1 MVHHI
6 SRCSRLGH
14 QEQEG
19 RSTCIGFLR
28 AAAVVVSGVLWE
40 GEVNAQTCSFDDNS
54 CSPALIRSNFGVVG
68 NFEVVVKKGDQF
80 CHYWRDNDAGGW
92 HFTVCRGQGVAS
104 AASLIQ
110 SSYGNQGD
118 FEVMYRNSDG
128 QLCHWYRDNDDIQ
141 HSFPWYSTGCFGD
154 VVVASSP
161 SLIQSTY
168 GDVGNFEVVFRTTNG
183 QLCHYYRDNDDIEH
197 GLPWNFTGCFGAGTV
212 SSPSLTQSRFP
223 AGIIGNLEVVSWE
236 KTTTPDVVQLCH
248 WSRGNDLMWTETQCF
263 NFGASQ
269 NEFPVALLRDTFST
283 GDAVRGN
290 LETIEGATLNVG
302 HPNQFQR
309 FTYERDTLKFS
320 EPQIITSKCAG
331 YFASS
336 PAVIED
342 DSGLLGHY
350 QVVMYEFITPL
361 QMVYLVKYSDDST
374 DHGIGAGCGEPIFRS
389 ASPIP

>member
-6 SRCSRLGH
+6 SRCWRLGH

-118 FEVMYRNSDG
+118 FEV
-128 QLCHWYRDNDDIQ
+128 
-141 HSFPWYSTGCFGD
+141 
-154 VVVASSP
+154 
-161 SLIQSTY
+161 
-168 GDVGNFEVVFRTTNG
+168 VFRTTNG

-269 NEFPVALLRDTFST
+269 NEFPVAFLRDTLST
-283 GDAVRGN
+283 GDAVRG
-290 LETIEGATLNVG
+290 
-302 HPNQFQR
+302 
-309 FTYERDTLKFS
+309 K
-320 EPQIITSKCAG
+320 
-331 YFASS
+331 
-336 PAVIED
+336 
-342 DSGLLGHY
+342 
-350 QVVMYEFITPL
+350 
-361 QMVYLVKYSDDST
+361 
-374 DHGIGAGCGEPIFRS
+374 
-389 ASPIP
+389 